1 MYHKL
6 TAPMGQTPHFEKQS
20 AWAGGELLGK
30 DFGAQETCLCQGL
43 DLYNTLLVMS
53 SHSTNCFLK
62 EKKKSQPEFQM
73 KDLKL
78 IDLANSLNQFLF
90 FHCCQMLLISSVTL
104 HVHQIYPRDTQRL
117 PVSGALSHPGS
128 WMVCWESASV
138 SSPRASPADSLQGMD
153 SSAFAYLN

>member
-1 MYHKL
+1 
-6 TAPMGQTPHFEKQS
+6 
-20 AWAGGELLGK
+20 
-30 DFGAQETCLCQGL
+30 
-43 DLYNTLLVMS
+43 MS

-104 HVHQIYPRDTQRL
+104 HQ
-117 PVSGALSHPGS
+117 S
-128 WMVCWESASV
+128 WESNTVQISRNQTC
-138 SSPRASPADSLQGMD
+138 SILLLIKS
-153 SSAFAYLN
+153 